1 MLFITLKKI
10 EIILEQFKSKNK
22 QIMPPYMDRG
32 YVRDYIWEN
41 NKGTV
46 FFDNLIREKITDDTI
61 LEKFIREQN
70 VTLYDVAVDGG
81 RINTIIPVRYYYAQL
96 LGNTDLVKAYK
107 MTKDDTGTYQFPNIT
122 SAKLFAK
129 YCYPIFVFGDIM
141 EIGRGI
147 EHYVFRNIGDKIITI
162 SENTSYYS
170 IASYVKNELE
180 TNLLDFDPSDKVLI
194 LNNIDKPAHEQQK
207 CFLGYLY
214 AAYIYYKST
223 DLVDDYNIIG
233 WLHEKNEIV
242 NKKYGKIRYP
252 HPLGVTNGFE

>member
-1 MLFITLKKI
+1 MA
-10 EIILEQFKSKNK
+10 
-22 QIMPPYMDRG
+22 G
-32 YVRDYIWEN
+32 AYVRDYIWEN

-70 VTLYDVAVDGG
+70 VTEYDVDGG
-81 RINTIIPVRYYYAQL
+81 IIAQGQVRYYYARL
-96 LGNTDLVKAYK
+96 LSNNDLVKAYK
-107 MTKDDTGTYQFPNIT
+107 MTKDDTGTYQFLNIT

-141 EIGRGI
+141 KTGHGI
-147 EHYVFRNIGDKIITI
+147 DGYTARNIGDKIITI

-180 TNLLDFDPSDKVLI
+180 TNLLDFDPYDKVSI
-194 LNNIDKPAHEQQK
+194 LKNIDKPADEQQK
-207 CFLGYLY
+207 RFLGDLY

-242 NKKYGKIRYP
+242 NKKCGKTRYP
-252 HPLGVTNGFE
+252 HPLGVPNGFE